1 MSNYNRGPIARRHP
15 LTGQPLQPLG
25 IVGGRTVWPIMGGSQ
40 GAPEAP
46 PAPPAGDPAAPPA
59 QPAPQPPAQ
68 PPAQPAPAPQP
79 PAQPAGEVKLTE
91 ADTAASLEQKYT
103 PAELAAYAVRLR
115 DEAKR
120 GRTEAK
126 APAAET
132 ARTELVQQLAREA
145 GLLPAD
151 GATKVTPEQLT
162 TQLQE
167 SRTETATAKATARDA
182 LVQLALYETADK
194 HGATPGQLLSLVVLR
209 DTTTLDPEAADF
221 RDKVVAAAQAAAEA
235 NPVLKSAPAAAR
247 SGAEFTGRTGAPQTP
262 SNLEE
267 AIAAKQAAMAS
278 S

>member
-1 MSNYNRGPIARRHP
+1 MQHAQPIGRRHP
-15 LTGQPLQPLG
+15 LTGEELQPLG
-25 IVGGRTVWPIMGGSQ
+25 TIRGRTIWPIMGGSS
-40 GAPEAP
+40 AVPEAP
-46 PAPPAGDPAAPPA
+46 PAGAPAVPPA
-59 QPAPQPPAQ
+59 QPAPQPPATPATT
-68 PPAQPAPAPQP
+68 PPVTPTAPQP

-126 APAAET
+126 ATAAET

-151 GATKVTPEQLT
+151 GGKVTPEQLT
-162 TQLQE
+162 TQLQD
-167 SRTETATAKATARDA
+167 SRTETAAAKAAARDT

-209 DTTTLDPEAADF
+209 DTAGLDPEASDF
-221 RDKVVAAAQAAAEA
+221 RDKVIAAAQAAAEA

-247 SGAEFTGRTGAPQTP
+247 SGAEFTGRPGAPQTP

-267 AIAAKQAAMAS
+267 AIAAKMGG
-278 S
+278 

>member
-1 MSNYNRGPIARRHP
+1 MSNTNHGPIARRHP
-15 LTGQPLQPLG
+15 LTGEPLQPLG
-25 IVGGRTVWPIMGGSQ
+25 TIRGRTIWPIMGGSS
-40 GAPEAP
+40 AVPEAP
-46 PAPPAGDPAAPPA
+46 PAGAPAVLPA
-59 QPAPQPPAQ
+59 QPAPQPPATPATT
-68 PPAQPAPAPQP
+68 PPVTPTAPQP
-79 PAQPAGEVKLTE
+79 PAGEVKLTE

-126 APAAET
+126 ATAAET

-151 GATKVTPEQLT
+151 GGKVTPEQLT
-162 TQLQE
+162 TQLQD

-209 DTTTLDPEAADF
+209 DTAGLDPEASDF
-221 RDKVVAAAQAAAEA
+221 RDKVIAAAQAAAEA

-247 SGAEFTGRTGAPQTP
+247 SGAEFTGRPGAPQTP

-267 AIAAKQAAMAS
+267 AIAAKMGG
-278 S
+278 

>member
-1 MSNYNRGPIARRHP
+1 MQHAQPIGRRHP
-15 LTGQPLQPLG
+15 LTGEELQPLG
-25 IVGGRTVWPIMGGSQ
+25 TIRGRTIWPIMGGSS
-40 GAPEAP
+40 AVPEAP
-46 PAPPAGDPAAPPA
+46 PAGAPAVPPA
-59 QPAPQPPAQ
+59 QPAPQPPATPATT
-68 PPAQPAPAPQP
+68 PPVTPTAPQP

-91 ADTAASLEQKYT
+91 ADTAATLAEKYT

-126 APAAET
+126 ATAAET
-132 ARTELVQQLAREA
+132 ARNELVQQLAREA

-162 TQLQE
+162 AELQQ
-167 SRTETATAKATARDA
+167 SKTETATAKATARDA

-221 RDKVVAAAQAAAEA
+221 RDKVIAAAQAAAEA

-247 SGAEFTGRTGAPQTP
+247 SGAEFTGRPGAPQTP

-267 AIAAKQAAMAS
+267 AIAAKMGG
-278 S
+278 

>member
-1 MSNYNRGPIARRHP
+1 MQHAQPIGRRHP
-15 LTGQPLQPLG
+15 LTGEELQPLG
-25 IVGGRTVWPIMGGSQ
+25 TIRGRTIWPIMGGSS
-40 GAPEAP
+40 AVPEAP
-46 PAPPAGDPAAPPA
+46 PAGAPAVPPA

-68 PPAQPAPAPQP
+68 PAPNPGPPPQP

-91 ADTAASLEQKYT
+91 ADTAATLAEKYT

-126 APAAET
+126 ATAAET

-151 GATKVTPEQLT
+151 GAKVTPEQLA
-162 TQLQE
+162 TQLQQ
-167 SRTETATAKATARDA
+167 SKTETATAKATARDA
-182 LVQLALYETADK
+182 LVQLALYETAGQ

-221 RDKVVAAAQAAAEA
+221 RDRVIAAAQAAAEA

-262 SNLEE
+262 STLEE